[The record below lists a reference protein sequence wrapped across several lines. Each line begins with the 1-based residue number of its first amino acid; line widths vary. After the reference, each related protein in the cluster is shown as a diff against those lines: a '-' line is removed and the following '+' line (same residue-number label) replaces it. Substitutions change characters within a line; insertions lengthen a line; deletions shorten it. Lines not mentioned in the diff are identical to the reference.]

1 MAGYNLAKFCF
12 CMLMDKD
19 TVKVPKLKKKAMIKI
34 LSTLKKNKRGQQL
47 FFLFAF
53 SQWESPRRPESPFL
67 PTCVANH
74 STGFASSCQAWS

>member
-34 LSTLKKNKRGQQL
+34 LSTFKKNKRGQQL
-47 FFLFAF
+47 FFYLHFLSGKA
-53 SQWESPRRPESPFL
+53 QEGQKAPFCPL
-67 PTCVANH
+67 V
-74 STGFASSCQAWS
+74 